1 MLQIQ
6 NYKKTYSAAPVLS
19 IAELELA
26 DGIYWLQGPNGS
38 GKTTLLKSIAG
49 LIPFEGSIAVKG
61 LSLRKQ
67 RMEYTRQVSFAEAE
81 PVYPFFLTGRELI
94 SFYLKTKGGNT
105 NQAAG
110 LANALG
116 IAPFLANPVSSY
128 SSGMLKKLSLL
139 LSLMGD
145 PSLILLDEPF
155 ITLDVNAVA
164 VLQSLIETSVQK
176 GISFLISTH
185 QELALT
191 VTFCTLQI
199 EQRTLK
205 CESNVAG
212 A

>member
-1 MLQIQ
+1 MLQIRD
-6 NYKKTYSAAPVLS
+6 YKKTYGAAPVIS
-19 IAELELA
+19 IPELELA

-38 GKTTLLKSIAG
+38 GKTTLLKTIAG

-67 RMEYTRQVSFAEAE
+67 RMVYTRQVSFADAE
-81 PVYPFFLTGRELI
+81 PVYPSFLTGKELI

-105 NQAAG
+105 KQAAE
-110 LANALG
+110 LANALR

-155 ITLDVNAVA
+155 ITLDVQAVA
-164 VLQSLIETSVQK
+164 VLQSLIETSAQR

-191 VTFCTLQI
+191 VPYRLLQI
-199 EQRTLK
+199 EQQTLI